1 MASCVKNI
9 PTENYQNLLIGFQVI
24 VKNFGDFFDTQ
35 LRSALAVH
43 KAFELIMTSR
53 QDLTLPV
60 KFYQKLTVY
69 AICCVDEK
77 ISNILDLLHEGPQC
91 AGPESEPH
99 ALCHKY
105 STEVR
110 LQICDCPTNCRRL
123 WLRTIRSPCT
133 Q

>member
-60 KFYQKLTVY
+60 KFYRKVNSL
-69 AICCVDEK
+69 
-77 ISNILDLLHEGPQC
+77 
-91 AGPESEPH
+91 
-99 ALCHKY
+99 
-105 STEVR
+105 
-110 LQICDCPTNCRRL
+110 
-123 WLRTIRSPCT
+123 
-133 Q
+133 